1 MKKEKNLKK
10 IDSNI
15 NEIGYDFKNYKKIQ
29 ENYDLLETDWRGDAS
44 LGPLEGD
51 VLILYVKHQRVKDLI
66 SFDEDKVIAFF
77 AEKANVQLAKI
88 KPVIYIGTHLSG

>member
-29 ENYDLLETDWRGDAS
+29 ENYDLLETDWRRDAS
-44 LGPLEGD
+44 LGPLEGG
-51 VLILYVKHQRVKDLI
+51 VLILYVKHPRVKDLI
-66 SFDEDKVIAFF
+66 SFDEDKIIAFF

-88 KPVIYIGTHLSG
+88 KPVIYIGTHLSD